1 MKKGR
6 LLAGF
11 AAAALAAGMMSLS
24 AFASE
29 APETHTPYKYT
40 AITYKLED
48 KTTYDFTKALEVEED
63 ANVPAVTFT
72 FTVTQAEAKA
82 GTETSLPIYTTT
94 VRPTVSDAVFA
105 AGDAEKSKT
114 VNVSFTGVEFSEPG
128 VYRYYITETATENSA
143 FTNDATPVRTL
154 DVYVQDDGTG
164 KLGIAGITFRNGRC
178 EDSPEKSENPTA
190 LEKSTGYTNTYN
202 THDLTIAKSVEGNQA
217 SKDKYF
223 SFTVAISNAG
233 SGTKLNVD
241 TTNATTAEI
250 TADTNGATT
259 VSGTNLSGESA
270 IVCGADGTANVT
282 VLLQHGE
289 SIKITGLPDGA
300 EYTIT
305 ENFEDYTVKSIV
317 PTGDDTDGTATEDD
331 DKLTGEFTDTI
342 KGDTTVTYTNEKKG
356 VVPTGVMVSVAGPA
370 VAGAAVLG
378 GIITLTV
385 RKRKEDKE

>member
-6 LLAGF
+6 LTAGI

-29 APETHTPYKYT
+29 APETHTPYKYE
-40 AITYKLED
+40 AITYSLKNKD
-48 KTTYDFTKALEVEED
+48 TYDFTKTLDVEED
-63 ANVPAVTFT
+63 ANVPAVTFS
-72 FTVTQAEAKA
+72 FSVEQAEARA
-82 GTETSLPIYTTT
+82 GSSTALPIYTTEGL
-94 VRPTVSDAVFA
+94 PDVSDAEFV
-105 AGDAEKSKT
+105 AGSDEKTQT

-128 VYRYYITETATENSA
+128 VYRYYITEDATGNSA
-143 FTNDATPVRTL
+143 FTNDPTPVRTL

-164 KLGIAGITFRNGRC
+164 KLEIAGTTFRNGEC
-178 EDSPEKSENPTA
+178 TDSPEKSENPTA

-202 THDLTIAKSVEGNQA
+202 THDLTIAKTVEGNQA

-223 SFTVAISNAG
+223 SFTVAITNAG
-233 SGTKLNVD
+233 AATELNVD
-241 TTNATTAEI
+241 TTHATTAEI

-259 VSGTNLSGESA
+259 VSGTNPSGEKA
-270 IVCGADGTANVT
+270 IVCDGAGAATVT

-300 EYTIT
+300 KYTIT

-317 PTGDDTDGTATEDD
+317 PTGDDDGTATAGS
-331 DKLTGEFTDTI
+331 GEFADTETGI
-342 KGDTTVTYTNEKKG
+342 KNDTTVTYTNEKKG
-356 VVPTGVMVSVAGPA
+356 IVPTGVMVSVAAPA
-370 VAGAAVLG
+370 VAGAVVLG

-385 RKRKEDKE
+385 KKRKEDNE